1 MVNRGASQGC
11 VTCRH
16 RRVKCDER
24 KPWCKACL
32 RLGIECTGYEK
43 RGLRFRDETV
53 RYGANSAAVTRIS
66 KRAKQPSLERTIIR
80 LPSDHPQDLAVPFF
94 LTYVTDVGRSLE
106 STRGFLEFVRPALA
120 SERHDSAL
128 NTAVTA
134 TSIKIW
140 SMIDKIPSSSPLPY
154 QLLVKA
160 LKRLH
165 QATEEPIERG
175 RDETVLAALVLQ
187 MHDTLSAVSG
197 QTRAHGAHREGALT
211 LLLQRENC
219 FKNSKYYAHLVG
231 NLLHSRVSVSV
242 RNRIRLP
249 TKDLEWIETEVAPI
263 LPSNPSSALDMIG
276 VSIAD
281 LQHTF
286 HDMSPATVLSSPDT
300 KLRQHICNLDTQ
312 LRTWLKRIPDS
323 WYPRRMKS
331 GIDFDPS
338 VPSYRGA
345 CDIYPSIQ
353 VANIWNAWRIY
364 CLILEDIKDQL
375 TKSSALSAVQHF
387 DDENSISDYAMFW
400 TSNERRVQELVD
412 SMCLSIPFYLGNC
425 NYPTDILSTGS
436 SDIIYPSHHD
446 LPVDDEGYMRF
457 KASDQ
462 YVSKLDHSRHVTLH
476 GQVHAISVL
485 SYVINISMN
494 SLRNRPSFL
503 REEQKEWIASQFI
516 RSIYSMRPIFGG
528 VSERRAHQG
537 TVDLDHSLQAV
548 DTVSIAKTFAIK
560 VQKELWTD
568 RKSVV

>member
-43 RGLRFRDETV
+43 RGLRFKDETV

-140 SMIDKIPSSSPLPY
+140 SMIGKIPSSSPLPY

-165 QATEEPIERG
+165 QATEEPMERG

-286 HDMSPATVLSSPDT
+286 RDMSPPTVLSSPDT
-300 KLRQHICNLDTQ
+300 KLRQQICNLDTQ
-312 LRTWLKRIPDS
+312 LRTWLKRIPAS

-387 DDENSISDYAMFW
+387 DDGNSISDHAMFW

-412 SMCLSIPFYLGNC
+412 SICLSIPFYLGNG
-425 NYPTDILSTGS
+425 NYSTDILSTGS
-436 SDIIYPSHHD
+436 SDIIYPSCHD

-485 SYVINISMN
+485 SYVIDITMN
-494 SLRNRPSFL
+494 SVRNRSSFL

-537 TVDLDHSLQAV
+537 TVGLDHGLQAA
-548 DTVSIAKTFAIK
+548 DTVSIAKAFAIK
-560 VQKELWTD
+560 VQKELWTI
-568 RKSVV
+568 SIL

>member
-11 VTCRH
+11 VTCRQ

-43 RGLRFRDETV
+43 RGLRFKDETF
-53 RYGANSAAVTRIS
+53 RYGANSAAVTRVS
-66 KRAKQPSLERTIIR
+66 KRAKQSSYERTIIR

-128 NTAVTA
+128 STAVTA

-140 SMIDKIPSSSPLPY
+140 SMIGKLPSSSPLPY
-154 QLLVKA
+154 QILVKA

-165 QATEEPIERG
+165 QATEEPLERG

-197 QTRAHGAHREGALT
+197 QARAHGAHREGALA
-211 LLLQRENC
+211 LLLQREDC

-242 RNRIRLP
+242 RNRTRLP
-249 TKDLEWIETEVAPI
+249 TKDLDWIETEVTPI
-263 LPSNPSSALDMIG
+263 LPSNPSSSLDIIG

-281 LQHTF
+281 LQHAFRDISQSTI
-286 HDMSPATVLSSPDT
+286 LSSPGT
-300 KLRQHICNLDTQ
+300 KLRQQICNVDTQ
-312 LRTWLKRIPDS
+312 LRTWFKRIPAN
-323 WYPRRMKS
+323 WYPRQMKS
-331 GIDFDPS
+331 GIDLDPS

-375 TKSSALSAVQHF
+375 SKSSAPSVAHNS
-387 DDENSISDYAMFW
+387 DGENTISDHAMFW
-400 TSNERRVQELVD
+400 TSNQPRVQELVD
-412 SMCLSIPFYLGNC
+412 SICLSIPFYLGNC
-425 NYPTDILSTGS
+425 KYPTDILSTGS
-436 SDIIYPSHHD
+436 SDILYPSYHD
-446 LPVDDEGYMRF
+446 LPVDDEGYLRF

-476 GQVHAISVL
+476 GQVHALSIL
-485 SYVINISMN
+485 SYVIDISMS
-494 SLRNRPSFL
+494 SLQNRPTVL
-503 REEQKEWIASQFI
+503 REEQKRWIASQFI

-528 VSERRAHQG
+528 LSERRAHQG
-537 TVDLDHSLQAV
+537 AVDLEHSLQAV
-548 DTVSIAKTFAIK
+548 DTVFIAKTLATK
-560 VQKELWTD
+560 VQKELWTI
-568 RKSVV
+568 SIL

>member
-11 VTCRH
+11 VTCRQ

-32 RLGIECTGYEK
+32 RLGIECMGYEK
-43 RGLRFRDETV
+43 RGLRFKDETI
-53 RYGANSAAVTRIS
+53 RYGANSAAVTRSS
-66 KRAKQPSLERTIIR
+66 KRTKQSSLERTIIR

-140 SMIDKIPSSSPLPY
+140 SMIGKLPSSSPLPY

-165 QATEEPIERG
+165 QATEKPEERG

-219 FKNSKYYAHLVG
+219 FKSSKYYAHLVG

-263 LPSNPSSALDMIG
+263 LPSNPSSSLDMIG

-281 LQHTF
+281 LQHNF
-286 HDMSPATVLSSPDT
+286 HDFSPPAGLPSTST
-300 KLRQHICNLDTQ
+300 KLWQQICQLDTQ
-312 LRTWLKRIPDS
+312 LRAWLSRIPAS

-331 GIDFDPS
+331 GIDLDSS

-353 VANIWNAWRIY
+353 VANIWNTWRIY
-364 CLILEDIKDQL
+364 CLILED
-375 TKSSALSAVQHF
+375 TKSRLAKPSAASGMHHF
-387 DDENSISDYAMFW
+387 NVENTISDHGILW
-400 TSNERRVQELVD
+400 TSNEHKIQELVD
-412 SMCLSIPFYLGNC
+412 SICLSIPFYLGNC
-425 NYPTDILSTGS
+425 KYPADILSMGS
-436 SDIIYPSHHD
+436 SDIINPSYHD
-446 LPVDDEGYMRF
+446 LPPDDAGYLRF

-462 YVSKLDHSRHVTLH
+462 YVSKLDHSRHVMLH

-485 SYVINISMN
+485 SSVIDISMN

-503 REEQKEWIASQFI
+503 REEQQEWIASQFI
-516 RSIYSMRPIFGG
+516 RSIYSMKPIFGG
-528 VSERRAHQG
+528 LSERRAHQG
-537 TVDLDHSLQAV
+537 AVYLDHSLQAV
-548 DTVSIAKTFAIK
+548 GTVSIAKAFASK
-560 VQKELWTD
+560 VQKELWTI
-568 RKSVV
+568 SIL

>member
-1 MVNRGASQGC
+1 
-11 VTCRH
+11 
-16 RRVKCDER
+16 
-24 KPWCKACL
+24 
-32 RLGIECTGYEK
+32 
-43 RGLRFRDETV
+43 
-53 RYGANSAAVTRIS
+53 
-66 KRAKQPSLERTIIR
+66 
-80 LPSDHPQDLAVPFF
+80 
-94 LTYVTDVGRSLE
+94 
-106 STRGFLEFVRPALA
+106 
-120 SERHDSAL
+120 
-128 NTAVTA
+128 
-134 TSIKIW
+134 
-140 SMIDKIPSSSPLPY
+140 MIGKIPSSSPLPY

-165 QATEEPIERG
+165 QATEEPMERG

-242 RNRIRLP
+242 RNRMRLP

-263 LPSNPSSALDMIG
+263 LPGNPSSALDMIG

-286 HDMSPATVLSSPDT
+286 RDMSPPTVLSSPDT
-300 KLRQHICNLDTQ
+300 KLRQQICNLDTQ

-353 VANIWNAWRIY
+353 VANIWNAWRVY

-485 SYVINISMN
+485 SYVIDISMN
-494 SLRNRPSFL
+494 SVRNRPSFL

-537 TVDLDHSLQAV
+537 TVGLDHGLQAA
-548 DTVSIAKTFAIK
+548 DTVSIAKAFAIK
-560 VQKELWTD
+560 VQKELWTI
-568 RKSVV
+568 SIL

>member
-375 TKSSALSAVQHF
+375 T
-387 DDENSISDYAMFW
+387 NISDYAMFW

-560 VQKELWTD
+560 VQKELWTI
-568 RKSVV
+568 SIL

>member
-43 RGLRFRDETV
+43 RGLKFKDATV

-140 SMIDKIPSSSPLPY
+140 SMIGKIPSSSPLPY

-165 QATEEPIERG
+165 QATEEPMERG

-197 QTRAHGAHREGALT
+197 QTRAHGAHREGAFT

-242 RNRIRLP
+242 RNRMRLP

-286 HDMSPATVLSSPDT
+286 RDMSPPTVLSSPDT
-300 KLRQHICNLDTQ
+300 KLRQQICNLDTQ
-312 LRTWLKRIPDS
+312 LRTWLKRIPAS

-331 GIDFDPS
+331 GTDFDPS

-345 CDIYPSIQ
+345 CDIYTSIQ

-412 SMCLSIPFYLGNC
+412 SICLSIPFYLGNC
-425 NYPTDILSTGS
+425 NYPTDILSMGS

-485 SYVINISMN
+485 SYVIDISMN
-494 SLRNRPSFL
+494 SVRNRPNFL

-537 TVDLDHSLQAV
+537 TVGLDHGLQAA
-548 DTVSIAKTFAIK
+548 DTVSIAKAFAIK
-560 VQKELWTD
+560 VQRELWTI
-568 RKSVV
+568 SIL

>member
-32 RLGIECTGYEK
+32 RLGIECTGYER
-43 RGLRFRDETV
+43 RGLRFKDETV

-66 KRAKQPSLERTIIR
+66 NRAKQPSLERTIIR

-140 SMIDKIPSSSPLPY
+140 SMIGKIPSSSPLPY

-165 QATEEPIERG
+165 QATEEPMERG

-219 FKNSKYYAHLVG
+219 FKNSK
-231 NLLHSRVSVSV
+231 VSVS
-242 RNRIRLP
+242 
-249 TKDLEWIETEVAPI
+249 DLEWIETEVAPI
-263 LPSNPSSALDMIG
+263 LP

-286 HDMSPATVLSSPDT
+286 RDMSPPTVLSSADT
-300 KLRQHICNLDTQ
+300 KLRQQICNLDTQ

-436 SDIIYPSHHD
+436 SDIIYPSQHD

-485 SYVINISMN
+485 SYVIDISMN
-494 SLRNRPSFL
+494 SWCLDGMAV
-503 REEQKEWIASQFI
+503 K
-516 RSIYSMRPIFGG
+516 
-528 VSERRAHQG
+528 RAH
-537 TVDLDHSLQAV
+537 DS
-548 DTVSIAKTFAIK
+548 
-560 VQKELWTD
+560 
-568 RKSVV
+568 

>member
-11 VTCRH
+11 VTCRQ

-43 RGLRFRDETV
+43 RGLRFKDETV
-53 RYGANSAAVTRIS
+53 RYRADSAAVTRVS
-66 KRAKQPSLERTIIR
+66 KHAKQSSLERTIIQV
-80 LPSDHPQDLAVPFF
+80 PSDHPQDLAVPFF

-128 NTAVTA
+128 STAVTA

-140 SMIDKIPSSSPLPY
+140 SMISKLPPSSPLPY

-165 QATEEPIERG
+165 QATEEPKERG
-175 RDETVLAALVLQ
+175 RDATVLAALVLQ

-197 QTRAHGAHREGALT
+197 QARAHGAHREGALT
-211 LLLQRENC
+211 LLLQREEC

-242 RNRIRLP
+242 RNKTRLP
-249 TKDLEWIETEVAPI
+249 TKDLDWIKTEVAPI
-263 LPSNPSSALDMIG
+263 LPVNPSSSLDMIG
-276 VSIAD
+276 VSVAD

-286 HDMSPATVLSSPDT
+286 RDTLSPTALSSPDI
-300 KLRQHICNLDTQ
+300 KLRQQICDLDTQ
-312 LRTWLKRIPDS
+312 LRSWLKHMPVS
-323 WYPRRMKS
+323 WYPRQVKS
-331 GIDFDPS
+331 GIDLDPS

-375 TKSSALSAVQHF
+375 SKSSVPSADQHF
-387 DDENSISDYAMFW
+387 HDSNRSPEYAMFW
-400 TSNERRVQELVD
+400 TSNQFRVQELVD
-412 SMCLSIPFYLGNC
+412 AICFSIPFYLGNC
-425 NYPTDILSTGS
+425 NFSTDILSTGS
-436 SDIIYPSHHD
+436 SDVIYPSYHD
-446 LPVDDEGYMRF
+446 LPVDDEGYLKF

-462 YVSKLDHSRHVTLH
+462 
-476 GQVHAISVL
+476 
-485 SYVINISMN
+485 SM
-494 SLRNRPSFL
+494 
-503 REEQKEWIASQFI
+503 Q
-516 RSIYSMRPIFGG
+516 
-528 VSERRAHQG
+528 
-537 TVDLDHSLQAV
+537 
-548 DTVSIAKTFAIK
+548 
-560 VQKELWTD
+560 
-568 RKSVV
+568 

>member
-43 RGLRFRDETV
+43 RGLRFKDETV

-140 SMIDKIPSSSPLPY
+140 SMIGKIPSSSPLPY

-375 TKSSALSAVQHF
+375 TKSSALSAAQHF

-462 YVSKLDHSRHVTLH
+462 ST
-476 GQVHAISVL
+476 Q
-485 SYVINISMN
+485 
-494 SLRNRPSFL
+494 
-503 REEQKEWIASQFI
+503 
-516 RSIYSMRPIFGG
+516 
-528 VSERRAHQG
+528 
-537 TVDLDHSLQAV
+537 
-548 DTVSIAKTFAIK
+548 
-560 VQKELWTD
+560 
-568 RKSVV
+568 

>member
-11 VTCRH
+11 VTCRQ

-43 RGLRFRDETV
+43 RGLRFKDETV
-53 RYGANSAAVTRIS
+53 RYGANSAAVTRVN
-66 KRAKQPSLERTIIR
+66 KRAKQSSLERTIIR

-128 NTAVTA
+128 STAVTA

-140 SMIDKIPSSSPLPY
+140 SMIGKLAPSSPLPY

-160 LKRLH
+160 LSRLH
-165 QATEEPIERG
+165 QATEEPVERG

-197 QTRAHGAHREGALT
+197 QSRAHGAHREGALT
-211 LLLQRENC
+211 LLLQREDC

-242 RNRIRLP
+242 RNRTRLP
-249 TKDLEWIETEVAPI
+249 TKDLEWIEAEVAPI
-263 LPSNPSSALDMIG
+263 LPNNPSSSLDLIG
-276 VSIAD
+276 ISIAL
-281 LQHTF
+281 LQHSFRNILQTAV
-286 HDMSPATVLSSPDT
+286 PSSLDT
-300 KLRQHICNLDTQ
+300 KLRQQICDLDTQ
-312 LRTWLKRIPDS
+312 LRTWLKRIPIS
-323 WYPRRMKS
+323 WYPRRVKT
-331 GIDFDPS
+331 GINLDPS
-338 VPSYRGA
+338 VPSYHGA

-375 TKSSALSAVQHF
+375 TKPSARSAIQHF
-387 DDENSISDYAMFW
+387 DADNSMSEYAIFW
-400 TSNERRVQELVD
+400 TSNERRVQELVN
-412 SMCLSIPFYLGNC
+412 SICLSIPFYLGNC
-425 NYPTDILSTGS
+425 SYPTDMLSMGS
-436 SDIIYPSHHD
+436 SDTIYPSYHD
-446 LPVDDEGYMRF
+446 LPVDDEGYLRF

-462 YVSKLDHSRHVTLH
+462 YVSKVDHSRHVTLH
-476 GQVHAISVL
+476 GQVHAISIL
-485 SYVINISMN
+485 SYVIETSMSSN
-494 SLRNRPSFL
+494 RNRHSLL
-503 REEQKEWIASQFI
+503 REEQKRWIASQFI

-528 VSERRAHQG
+528 LSERRAHQG

-548 DTVSIAKTFAIK
+548 DTVSIAKAFAIE
-560 VQKELWTD
+560 VQKELWTI
-568 RKSVV
+568 SIL

>member
-11 VTCRH
+11 VTCRQ

-43 RGLRFRDETV
+43 RGLRFKDETA
-53 RYGANSAAVTRIS
+53 RYGTSSAAVTRVS
-66 KRAKQPSLERTIIR
+66 KRAKQSSFETTIIR

-106 STRGFLEFVRPALA
+106 STRGFLEFVRPALT
-120 SERHDSAL
+120 SERNDSAL
-128 NTAVTA
+128 STAVAA

-140 SMIDKIPSSSPLPY
+140 SMIGKLSPSSPLPY

-165 QATEEPIERG
+165 QATEGTVERG

-197 QTRAHGAHREGALT
+197 QARAHGAHREGALT
-211 LLLQRENC
+211 LLLQREDC

-231 NLLHSRVSVSV
+231 NLLHSRVSVAV
-242 RNRIRLP
+242 RNRTRLP
-249 TKDLEWIETEVAPI
+249 TKDLDWIETEVAPI
-263 LPSNPSSALDMIG
+263 LPSNPSSSLDRIG
-276 VSIAD
+276 VSIAG
-281 LQHTF
+281 LQHAFRDISQSTII
-286 HDMSPATVLSSPDT
+286 SSPDT
-300 KLRQHICNLDTQ
+300 KLREQICNVDTQ
-312 LRTWLKRIPDS
+312 LRTWFKRVPPS

-331 GIDFDPS
+331 GIDLDPS

-345 CDIYPSIQ
+345 CNIYPSIQ

-375 TKSSALSAVQHF
+375 TKSTARSTVQNFH
-387 DDENSISDYAMFW
+387 DENSISDYAMFW
-400 TSNERRVQELVD
+400 TSNERKVQELVD
-412 SMCLSIPFYLGNC
+412 SICLSIPFYLGNC
-425 NYPTDILSTGS
+425 HYPTDILSTGS
-436 SDIIYPSHHD
+436 SDIIYPSYHD
-446 LPVDDEGYMRF
+446 LPVCDEGYLRF

-476 GQVHAISVL
+476 GQVHAISIL
-485 SYVINISMN
+485 SYVIDISMSSN
-494 SLRNRPSFL
+494 RNQPSLL
-503 REEQKEWIASQFI
+503 REEQKRWIANQFI

-528 VSERRAHQG
+528 LSERRAHQG
-537 TVDLDHSLQAV
+537 AVDLDHSLQAV
-548 DTVSIAKTFAIK
+548 DTVVVAKTLATK
-560 VQKELWTD
+560 MQKELWTI
-568 RKSVV
+568 SIL

>member
-11 VTCRH
+11 ITCRH

-43 RGLRFRDETV
+43 RGLRFKDETV
-53 RYGANSAAVTRIS
+53 RYGANSAAVARIS

-140 SMIDKIPSSSPLPY
+140 SMIGKIPSSSPLPY

-286 HDMSPATVLSSPDT
+286 HDMSPPTVLSSPDS

-387 DDENSISDYAMFW
+387 DDGNSISDYAMFW

-485 SYVINISMN
+485 SYVIDISMN
-494 SLRNRPSFL
+494 SVRNRPSFL

-537 TVDLDHSLQAV
+537 TVGLDHGLQAA
-548 DTVSIAKTFAIK
+548 DTVSIAKAFAIK
-560 VQKELWTD
+560 VQKELWTI
-568 RKSVV
+568 SIL

>member
-43 RGLRFRDETV
+43 RGLRFKDETV

-140 SMIDKIPSSSPLPY
+140 SMIGKIPSSSPLPY

-165 QATEEPIERG
+165 QATEEPMERG

-286 HDMSPATVLSSPDT
+286 RDMSPPTVLSSPDT
-300 KLRQHICNLDTQ
+300 KLRQQICNLDTQ
-312 LRTWLKRIPDS
+312 LRTWLKRIPAS

-387 DDENSISDYAMFW
+387 DDENSILEYAMFW

-485 SYVINISMN
+485 SYVIDISMN
-494 SLRNRPSFL
+494 SVRNRPSYL

-537 TVDLDHSLQAV
+537 TVGLDHGLQAA
-548 DTVSIAKTFAIK
+548 DTVSIAKAFAIK
-560 VQKELWTD
+560 VQKELWTI
-568 RKSVV
+568 SIL

>member
-43 RGLRFRDETV
+43 RGLRFKDETV

-94 LTYVTDVGRSLE
+94 LTYVTDVGRSLD

-140 SMIDKIPSSSPLPY
+140 SMIGKIPSSSPLPY

-160 LKRLH
+160 LRRLH
-165 QATEEPIERG
+165 QATEEPMERG

-286 HDMSPATVLSSPDT
+286 RDMSPPTVLSSPDT
-300 KLRQHICNLDTQ
+300 KLRQQICNLDTQ
-312 LRTWLKRIPDS
+312 LRTWLKRIPAS

-485 SYVINISMN
+485 SYVIDISMN
-494 SLRNRPSFL
+494 SVRNRPSYL

-537 TVDLDHSLQAV
+537 TVGLDHGLQAA
-548 DTVSIAKTFAIK
+548 DTVSIAKGFAIK
-560 VQKELWTD
+560 VQKELWTI
-568 RKSVV
+568 SIL

>member
-11 VTCRH
+11 VTCRQ

-43 RGLRFRDETV
+43 RGLRFKDETA
-53 RYGANSAAVTRIS
+53 RYEANSAAVTHAS
-66 KRAKQPSLERTIIR
+66 KRMKQSSHEGTIVR
-80 LPSDHPQDLAVPFF
+80 LPSHHPQDLAVPFF

-128 NTAVTA
+128 GTAVTA

-140 SMIDKIPSSSPLPY
+140 SMIGKLPPSNPLPY

-165 QATEEPIERG
+165 QATEESMERG
-175 RDETVLAALVLQ
+175 RDETVLSALVLQ

-197 QTRAHGAHREGALT
+197 QARAHGAHREGALT
-211 LLLQRENC
+211 LLLQREDC

-242 RNRIRLP
+242 RNRTRLP

-263 LPSNPSSALDMIG
+263 LPSNPSSSLDIIG
-276 VSIAD
+276 VSVAD
-281 LQHTF
+281 LQHAF
-286 HDMSPATVLSSPDT
+286 RDISQSALLSSPVA
-300 KLRQHICNLDTQ
+300 KLRQQVRNLDTQ
-312 LRTWLKRIPDS
+312 LRTWLKRIPAS
-323 WYPRRMKS
+323 WYPRRVKS
-331 GIDFDPS
+331 GVDLDPS

-375 TKSSALSAVQHF
+375 TKPSARSAVQHL
-387 DDENSISDYAMFW
+387 DAKNSVSDYAMFW
-400 TSNERRVQELVD
+400 TSNERRIQELVD
-412 SMCLSIPFYLGNC
+412 SICLSIPFYLGNC

-436 SDIIYPSHHD
+436 FDTIYPSYHD
-446 LPVDDEGYMRF
+446 LPIDDEVYLRF

-462 YVSKLDHSRHVTLH
+462 Y
-476 GQVHAISVL
+476 
-485 SYVINISMN
+485 
-494 SLRNRPSFL
+494 
-503 REEQKEWIASQFI
+503 
-516 RSIYSMRPIFGG
+516 MR
-528 VSERRAHQG
+528 
-537 TVDLDHSLQAV
+537 
-548 DTVSIAKTFAIK
+548 
-560 VQKELWTD
+560 
-568 RKSVV
+568 

>member
-43 RGLRFRDETV
+43 RGLRFKDETV

-140 SMIDKIPSSSPLPY
+140 SMIGKIPSSSPLPY

-165 QATEEPIERG
+165 QATEEPMERG

-219 FKNSKYYAHLVG
+219 FKNSNYYAHLVG

-242 RNRIRLP
+242 RNRMRLP
-249 TKDLEWIETEVAPI
+249 TKDLEWIEIEVAPI

-286 HDMSPATVLSSPDT
+286 RDMSPPTVLSSPDT
-300 KLRQHICNLDTQ
+300 KLRQQICNLDTQ

-331 GIDFDPS
+331 GINFDPS

-375 TKSSALSAVQHF
+375 TKPSALSAVQHV

-485 SYVINISMN
+485 SYVIDISMN
-494 SLRNRPSFL
+494 SVRNRPSFL

-516 RSIYSMRPIFGG
+516 RSIYSMRPIFGS

-537 TVDLDHSLQAV
+537 TVGLDHGLQAA
-548 DTVSIAKTFAIK
+548 DTVSIAKAFAIK
-560 VQKELWTD
+560 VQKELWTI
-568 RKSVV
+568 SIL

>member
-43 RGLRFRDETV
+43 RGLRFKDETV

-140 SMIDKIPSSSPLPY
+140 SMIGKIPSSSPLPY

-165 QATEEPIERG
+165 QATEEPMERG

-286 HDMSPATVLSSPDT
+286 RDMSPPTVLSSPDA
-300 KLRQHICNLDTQ
+300 KLRQQICNLDTQ
-312 LRTWLKRIPDS
+312 LRTWLKRIPAS

-485 SYVINISMN
+485 SYVIDISMN
-494 SLRNRPSFL
+494 SVRNRPSYL

-537 TVDLDHSLQAV
+537 TVGLDHGLQAA
-548 DTVSIAKTFAIK
+548 DTVSIAKAFAIK
-560 VQKELWTD
+560 VQKELWTI
-568 RKSVV
+568 SIL

>member
-43 RGLRFRDETV
+43 RGLRFKDETV

-140 SMIDKIPSSSPLPY
+140 SMIGKIPSSSPLPY

-165 QATEEPIERG
+165 QATEEPMERG

-286 HDMSPATVLSSPDT
+286 RDMSPPTVLSSPDT
-300 KLRQHICNLDTQ
+300 KLRQQICNLDTQ
-312 LRTWLKRIPDS
+312 LRTWLKRIPAS

-485 SYVINISMN
+485 SYVIDISMN
-494 SLRNRPSFL
+494 SVRNRPSFL

-537 TVDLDHSLQAV
+537 TVGLDHGLQAA
-548 DTVSIAKTFAIK
+548 DTVSIAKAFAIK
-560 VQKELWTD
+560 VQKELWTI
-568 RKSVV
+568 SIL

>member
-1 MVNRGASQGC
+1 MVNRGASQSC

-43 RGLRFRDETV
+43 RGLRFKDETV

-66 KRAKQPSLERTIIR
+66 NRAKQPSLERTIIR

-128 NTAVTA
+128 NTAVIA

-140 SMIDKIPSSSPLPY
+140 SMIGKIPSSSPLPY

-165 QATEEPIERG
+165 QATEEPMERG

-242 RNRIRLP
+242 RNRMRLP

-263 LPSNPSSALDMIG
+263 LPGNPSSALDMIG

-286 HDMSPATVLSSPDT
+286 RDMSPPTVLSSPDT
-300 KLRQHICNLDTQ
+300 KLRQQICNLDTQ

-353 VANIWNAWRIY
+353 VANIWNAWRVY

-387 DDENSISDYAMFW
+387 DDENSISDYAIFW

-485 SYVINISMN
+485 SYVIDISMN
-494 SLRNRPSFL
+494 SVRNRPSFL

-537 TVDLDHSLQAV
+537 TVGLDHGLQAA
-548 DTVSIAKTFAIK
+548 DTVSIAKAFAIK
-560 VQKELWTD
+560 VQKELWTI
-568 RKSVV
+568 SIL

>member
-43 RGLRFRDETV
+43 RGLRFKDETV

-120 SERHDSAL
+120 SERYDSAL

-140 SMIDKIPSSSPLPY
+140 SMIGKIPSSSPLPY

-165 QATEEPIERG
+165 QATEEPMERG

-242 RNRIRLP
+242 RNRMRLP

-263 LPSNPSSALDMIG
+263 LPGNPSSALDMIG

-286 HDMSPATVLSSPDT
+286 RDMSPPTVLSSADT
-300 KLRQHICNLDTQ
+300 KLRQQICNLDTQ

-436 SDIIYPSHHD
+436 SDIIYPSQHD

-485 SYVINISMN
+485 SYVIDISMN
-494 SLRNRPSFL
+494 SVRNRPSFL

-537 TVDLDHSLQAV
+537 TVGLDHGLQAA
-548 DTVSIAKTFAIK
+548 DTVSIAKAFAIK
-560 VQKELWTD
+560 VQKELWTI
-568 RKSVV
+568 SIL

>member
-43 RGLRFRDETV
+43 RGLRFKDETV
-53 RYGANSAAVTRIS
+53 RYGANSAAATRIS

-140 SMIDKIPSSSPLPY
+140 SMIGKIPSSSPLPY

-165 QATEEPIERG
+165 QATEEPMERG

-242 RNRIRLP
+242 RNRMRLP

-263 LPSNPSSALDMIG
+263 LPGNPSSALDMIG

-286 HDMSPATVLSSPDT
+286 RDMSPPTVLSSADT
-300 KLRQHICNLDTQ
+300 KLRQQICNLDTQ

-436 SDIIYPSHHD
+436 SDIIYPSQHD

-485 SYVINISMN
+485 SYVIDISMN
-494 SLRNRPSFL
+494 SVWNRPSFL

-537 TVDLDHSLQAV
+537 SVGLDHGLQAA
-548 DTVSIAKTFAIK
+548 DRVSIAKAFAIK
-560 VQKELWTD
+560 VQKELWTI
-568 RKSVV
+568 SIL

>member
-43 RGLRFRDETV
+43 RGLRFKDETV

-66 KRAKQPSLERTIIR
+66 KRAKQPSFERTIIR

-140 SMIDKIPSSSPLPY
+140 SMIGKIPSSSPLPY

-165 QATEEPIERG
+165 QATEEPMERG

-242 RNRIRLP
+242 RNRMRLP

-263 LPSNPSSALDMIG
+263 LPGNPSSALDMIG

-286 HDMSPATVLSSPDT
+286 RDMSPPTVLSSPDT
-300 KLRQHICNLDTQ
+300 KLRQQICNLDTQ

-353 VANIWNAWRIY
+353 VANIWNAWRVY

-387 DDENSISDYAMFW
+387 DDENSISDYAIFW

-485 SYVINISMN
+485 SYVIDISMN
-494 SLRNRPSFL
+494 SVRNRPSFL

-537 TVDLDHSLQAV
+537 TVGLDHGLQAA
-548 DTVSIAKTFAIK
+548 DTVSIAKAFAIK
-560 VQKELWTD
+560 VQKELWTI
-568 RKSVV
+568 SIL

>member
-1 MVNRGASQGC
+1 MVNRGASRGC
-11 VTCRH
+11 VTCRQ

-43 RGLRFRDETV
+43 RGLKFKDETT
-53 RYGANSAAVTRIS
+53 RYGANSNAVTRVS
-66 KRAKQPSLERTIIR
+66 KRAKQSSLERTIVR
-80 LPSDHPQDLAVPFF
+80 MPSDHPQDVAVPFF

-140 SMIDKIPSSSPLPY
+140 SMIGKLPSSSPLPY

-165 QATEEPIERG
+165 QATEEHVERG

-197 QTRAHGAHREGALT
+197 QARAHGAHREGALV

-231 NLLHSRVSVSV
+231 NLLHSRVSVFV
-242 RNRIRLP
+242 RNRTRLP
-249 TKDLEWIETEVAPI
+249 TTDLEWIETQVAPI
-263 LPSNPSSALDMIG
+263 LPSNPSSSLDMIG

-281 LQHTF
+281 LQHSFRDLSLATEL
-286 HDMSPATVLSSPDT
+286 PAQHA
-300 KLRQHICNLDTQ
+300 KLLKQVNNLDIQ
-312 LRTWLKRIPDS
+312 LQVWKQNIPHS
-323 WYPRRMKS
+323 WYPQPMHS
-331 GIDFDPS
+331 GIDLELS
-338 VPSYRGA
+338 VQSYRGA
-345 CDIYPSIQ
+345 CEIYPSIQ

-364 CLILEDIKDQL
+364 RLILEDIKYQL
-375 TKSSALSAVQHF
+375 AEPSALSAVQHF
-387 DDENSISDYAMFW
+387 DIENAISDCTMLW
-400 TSNERRVQELVD
+400 TSNEREVQDLVD
-412 SMCLSIPFYLGNC
+412 SICFSIPFYLGNC
-425 NYPTDILSTGS
+425 NYPADILSMRS
-436 SDIIYPSHHD
+436 SDIIYPSFHD
-446 LPVDDEGYMRF
+446 LPPDDEAYLRF

-485 SYVINISMN
+485 SYVIDISM
-494 SLRNRPSFL
+494 SSRQNRPSLL

-528 VSERRAHQG
+528 LSERRAHQG
-537 TVDLDHSLQAV
+537 TKDLKHGLEAM
-548 DTVSIAKTFAIK
+548 DTVSIARTLAMK
-560 VQKELWTD
+560 VKKELWTV
-568 RKSVV
+568 SIL

>member
-11 VTCRH
+11 VTCRQ

-43 RGLRFRDETV
+43 RGLRFKDETA
-53 RYGANSAAVTRIS
+53 RYGPNSAAVTHVS
-66 KRAKQPSLERTIIR
+66 KRMKQSSQERTIVR
-80 LPSDHPQDLAVPFF
+80 LPSHHPQDLAVPFF

-128 NTAVTA
+128 STAVTA

-140 SMIDKIPSSSPLPY
+140 SMIGKLPPSSPLAY

-165 QATEEPIERG
+165 QATEESMERG
-175 RDETVLAALVLQ
+175 RDETVLSALVLQ

-197 QTRAHGAHREGALT
+197 QARAHGAHREGALT
-211 LLLQRENC
+211 LLLQREDC

-242 RNRIRLP
+242 RSRTRLP
-249 TKDLEWIETEVAPI
+249 TKDLDWIQTEVAPI
-263 LPSNPSSALDMIG
+263 LPSNPSSSLDIIG

-286 HDMSPATVLSSPDT
+286 RDISSPKIASFPDV
-300 KLRQHICNLDTQ
+300 KLRQQICNLDTQ

-323 WYPRRMKS
+323 WYPRRMRS
-331 GIDFDPS
+331 NIDLDPS
-338 VPSYRGA
+338 VPSYRDA

-364 CLILEDIKDQL
+364 CLILEDIKGQL
-375 TKSSALSAVQHF
+375 AKSSAVSAVQHF
-387 DDENSISDYAMFW
+387 DEDSSISGYAVFW
-400 TSNERRVQELVD
+400 TSNETRVQELVD
-412 SMCLSIPFYLGNC
+412 SICLSIPFYLGNC

-436 SDIIYPSHHD
+436 LDIIYPSYHD
-446 LPVDDEGYMRF
+446 LPVDDERYLRF

-462 YVSKLDHSRHVTLH
+462 YTR
-476 GQVHAISVL
+476 
-485 SYVINISMN
+485 
-494 SLRNRPSFL
+494 
-503 REEQKEWIASQFI
+503 
-516 RSIYSMRPIFGG
+516 
-528 VSERRAHQG
+528 
-537 TVDLDHSLQAV
+537 
-548 DTVSIAKTFAIK
+548 
-560 VQKELWTD
+560 
-568 RKSVV
+568 

>member
-32 RLGIECTGYEK
+32 RLGIECTGYER
-43 RGLRFRDETV
+43 RGLRFKDETV

-66 KRAKQPSLERTIIR
+66 NRAKQPSLERTIIR

-94 LTYVTDVGRSLE
+94 LTYVTDIGRSLE

-140 SMIDKIPSSSPLPY
+140 SMIGKIPSSSPLPY

-165 QATEEPIERG
+165 QATEEPMERG

-242 RNRIRLP
+242 RNRMRLP

-263 LPSNPSSALDMIG
+263 LPGNPSSALDMIG

-286 HDMSPATVLSSPDT
+286 RDMSPPTVHSSPDT
-300 KLRQHICNLDTQ
+300 KLRQQICNLDTQ

-353 VANIWNAWRIY
+353 VANIWNAWRVY

-387 DDENSISDYAMFW
+387 DDENSISDYAIFW

-485 SYVINISMN
+485 SYVIDISMN
-494 SLRNRPSFL
+494 SVRNRPSFL

-537 TVDLDHSLQAV
+537 TVGLDHGLQAA
-548 DTVSIAKTFAIK
+548 DTVSIAKAFAIK
-560 VQKELWTD
+560 VQKELWTI
-568 RKSVV
+568 SIL

>member
-43 RGLRFRDETV
+43 RGLRFKDETV

-140 SMIDKIPSSSPLPY
+140 SMIGKIPSSSPLPY

-165 QATEEPIERG
+165 QATEEPMERG

-242 RNRIRLP
+242 RNRMRLP
-249 TKDLEWIETEVAPI
+249 TKDLEWIEIEVAPI

-286 HDMSPATVLSSPDT
+286 RDMSPPTVLSSPDT
-300 KLRQHICNLDTQ
+300 KLRQQICNLDTQ

-331 GIDFDPS
+331 GINFDPS

-375 TKSSALSAVQHF
+375 TKPSALSAVQHV

-485 SYVINISMN
+485 SYVIDISMN
-494 SLRNRPSFL
+494 SVRNRPSFL

-516 RSIYSMRPIFGG
+516 RSIYSMRPIFGS

-537 TVDLDHSLQAV
+537 TVGLDHGLQAA
-548 DTVSIAKTFAIK
+548 DTISIAKAFAIK
-560 VQKELWTD
+560 VQKELWTI
-568 RKSVV
+568 SIL

>member
-43 RGLRFRDETV
+43 RGLKFKDETV

-140 SMIDKIPSSSPLPY
+140 SMIGKIPSSSPLPY

-165 QATEEPIERG
+165 QATEEPMERG

-197 QTRAHGAHREGALT
+197 QTRAHGAHREGAFT

-242 RNRIRLP
+242 RNRMRLP

-286 HDMSPATVLSSPDT
+286 RDMSPPTVLSSPDT
-300 KLRQHICNLDTQ
+300 KLRQQICNLDTQ

-375 TKSSALSAVQHF
+375 TKSSALSADQHF

-412 SMCLSIPFYLGNC
+412 SICLSIPFYLGNC

-560 VQKELWTD
+560 VQKELWTI
-568 RKSVV
+568 SIL

>member
-1 MVNRGASQGC
+1 MVNRWASQGC
-11 VTCRH
+11 VTCRQ

-43 RGLRFRDETV
+43 RGLRFKDETV
-53 RYGANSAAVTRIS
+53 RYREDPAAVTRVS
-66 KRAKQPSLERTIIR
+66 THTKQFSLERTIIR
-80 LPSDHPQDLAVPFF
+80 VPTHHPQDLAVPFF

-128 NTAVTA
+128 STAVTA

-140 SMIDKIPSSSPLPY
+140 SMISKLPPSSPLPY

-165 QATEEPIERG
+165 QATEEPNEQG
-175 RDETVLAALVLQ
+175 RDATVLAALVLQ

-197 QTRAHGAHREGALT
+197 QARAHGAHREGALT
-211 LLLQRENC
+211 LLLQREDC

-242 RNRIRLP
+242 RNRTRLP
-249 TKDLEWIETEVAPI
+249 AKDLDWIKTEVAPI
-263 LPSNPSSALDMIG
+263 LPMNPSSSLDMIG
-276 VSIAD
+276 VSIAG
-281 LQHTF
+281 LQHTLR
-286 HDMSPATVLSSPDT
+286 DMSRLTNLPPPET
-300 KLRQHICNLDTQ
+300 KLRQQICDLDTQ
-312 LRTWLKRIPDS
+312 LRTWLKQIPAS
-323 WYPRRMKS
+323 WYPRRMRS
-331 GIDFDPS
+331 GIDLDPS

-364 CLILEDIKDQL
+364 CLILEDIKNQISQ
-375 TKSSALSAVQHF
+375 SSVPSAAQHF
-387 DDENSISDYAMFW
+387 NDRNKGPEYAMFW
-400 TSNERRVQELVD
+400 TSNQLRVQELVD
-412 SMCLSIPFYLGNC
+412 TICLSIPFYLGNC
-425 NYPTDILSTGS
+425 NFSTDILSAGT
-436 SDIIYPSHHD
+436 SDVMYPSYHD
-446 LPVDDEGYMRF
+446 LPVDDEAYLRF

-476 GQVHAISVL
+476 GQVHTISVL
-485 SYVINISMN
+485 SYVVDISMSSN
-494 SLRNRPSFL
+494 WPRPSVL
-503 REEQKEWIASQFI
+503 REEQKRWIASQFI

-528 VSERRAHQG
+528 LSERRAHQG
-537 TVDLDHSLQAV
+537 NVDLDHSLQAV
-548 DTVSIAKTFAIK
+548 DAISIAKTFAIK
-560 VQKELWTD
+560 VQKELWTI
-568 RKSVV
+568 SIL

>member
-43 RGLRFRDETV
+43 RGLRFKDETV

-94 LTYVTDVGRSLE
+94 LTYVTDVGRSLD

-140 SMIDKIPSSSPLPY
+140 SMIGKIPSSSPLPY

-160 LKRLH
+160 LRRLH
-165 QATEEPIERG
+165 QATEEPMERG

-286 HDMSPATVLSSPDT
+286 RDMSPPTVLSSPDT
-300 KLRQHICNLDTQ
+300 KLRQQICNLDTQ
-312 LRTWLKRIPDS
+312 LRTWLKRIPAS

-485 SYVINISMN
+485 SYVIDISMN
-494 SLRNRPSFL
+494 SVRNRPSYL

-537 TVDLDHSLQAV
+537 TVGLDHGLQAA
-548 DTVSIAKTFAIK
+548 DTVSIAKAFAIK
-560 VQKELWTD
+560 VQKELWTI
-568 RKSVV
+568 SIL

>member
-43 RGLRFRDETV
+43 PGLRFKDETV

-140 SMIDKIPSSSPLPY
+140 SMIGKIPSSSPLPY

-165 QATEEPIERG
+165 QATEEPMERG

-286 HDMSPATVLSSPDT
+286 RDMSPPTVLSSPDT
-300 KLRQHICNLDTQ
+300 KLRQQICNLDTQ
-312 LRTWLKRIPDS
+312 LRTWLKRIPAS

-387 DDENSISDYAMFW
+387 DDENSILEYAMFW
-400 TSNERRVQELVD
+400 TSNERRVQKLVD

-485 SYVINISMN
+485 SYVIDISMN
-494 SLRNRPSFL
+494 SVRNRPSYL

-537 TVDLDHSLQAV
+537 TVGLDHGLQAA
-548 DTVSIAKTFAIK
+548 DTVSIAKAFAIK
-560 VQKELWTD
+560 VQKELWTI
-568 RKSVV
+568 SIL